1 MENAIIIRTDNHFK
15 SKALNEATVN
25 LYKAFTA
32 VVDNNKEAC
41 RILARIEKGKT
52 YKEDG
57 FKSLADY
64 AEQIGLEK
72 STAHKMEN
80 AGRLLIAEDK
90 TIREFA
96 EKADYSKLSIL
107 ASADGS
113 DLKKSIEDGSL
124 KPDMTQ
130 AQVKDWKAEKAKAK
144 TVKVLRD
151 YEVDIVFGDN
161 RDGVHYDCIALEA
174 IPELEGF
181 VKVGVYSPLFPNGE
195 VNTKV
200 KWTVCVNPANGNLLQ
215 YTAVKPAE
223 ELKPAKRPSG
233 SIDVSKLST
242 AQIETLLA
250 ELARRQGE
258 GK

>member
-1 MENAIIIRTDNHFK
+1 MEQAITIRTDNHFK
-15 SKALNEATVN
+15 SKALNDATMN

-72 STAHKMEN
+72 SAAHKMEN

-96 EKADYSKLSIL
+96 DKADYSKLSIL

-113 DLKKSIEDGSL
+113 DLKKGIEDGSL

-130 AQVKDWKAEKAKAK
+130 AQVKDWKASKAKAK

-151 YEVDIVFGDN
+151 YEVHIVFGDN
-161 RDGVHYDCIALEA
+161 LDTLHYDCIALEA

-181 VKVGVYSPLFPNGE
+181 VKVGAYSPILPNGE
-195 VNTKV
+195 VDEKTRWN
-200 KWTVCVNPANGNLLQ
+200 VCVNPASGEMLR
-215 YTAVKPAE
+215 YTAAKPAE
-223 ELKPAKRPSG
+223 EVKPAKRPSG
-233 SIDVSKLST
+233 TIDVSKLST

-258 GK
+258 GE

>member
-15 SKALNEATVN
+15 SKALNEATMS
-25 LYKAFTA
+25 LYKAFAA

-41 RILARIEKGKT
+41 RILASIEKGKT

-80 AGRLLIAEDK
+80 AGRLMISEDK

-113 DLKKSIEDGSL
+113 DLKKGIEDGSL

-144 TVKVLRD
+144 TVKVLRNYD
-151 YEVDIVFGDN
+151 LTIVKWNGDT
-161 RDGVHYDCIALEA
+161 VHYDSIAVENA
-174 IPELEGF
+174 PELDGYI
-181 VKVGVYSPLFPNGE
+181 KVGTYSPLLPNGE
-195 VNTKV
+195 ADAKV
-200 KWTVCVNPANGNLLQ
+200 KWTVCVN
-215 YTAVKPAE
+215 AVSGDMLRYRTEKPAE
-223 ELKPAKRPSG
+223 EIKPAKSPRG
-233 SIDVSKLST
+233 AIDVSKLST

-250 ELARRQGE
+250 ELARRQEE